1 MELASWGPVLL
12 VACLRVVHFK
22 EAGRVTHA
30 LLSAKARALDRSAG
44 HRPVGGKAFCRFRG
58 PDDFFTSIHLNSEFV
73 MDFGVSGGVDR
84 IDDKKASFDRKAYR
98 TRRP

>member
-1 MELASWGPVLL
+1 M
-12 VACLRVVHFK
+12 
-22 EAGRVTHA
+22 
-30 LLSAKARALDRSAG
+30 
-44 HRPVGGKAFCRFRG
+44 FCRFLG

>member
-1 MELASWGPVLL
+1 MHLI
-12 VACLRVVHFK
+12 
-22 EAGRVTHA
+22 GRRATGLSGEKA
-30 LLSAKARALDRSAG
+30 L
-44 HRPVGGKAFCRFRG
+44 FCRFLG